1 MKWEELWRLYRQH
14 LLALGRAPGTV
25 ARCQAQLK
33 RFFRFCDGHGLKLE
47 LVTPQTIRAFNAE
60 LLEVPG
66 ERGKVWSEG
75 LIVSTLRTV
84 LTFFDWAMERRFI
97 MMHPAPDMTLKK
109 PPPPLFRLLT
119 TDDVLQILEAP
130 DPSTACGQRD
140 RAILELF
147 YSTGV
152 RRREC
157 FKLDLTDLDLVRC
170 QLTVRRG
177 KGGRSRLLPVG
188 DNLAVVLQDYL
199 DRVRPL
205 LRPLPSECALF
216 VSIQN
221 GGRLCFGSFAALM
234 ENACKAA
241 GIKTSIHAL
250 RHAFA
255 SHLLEGG
262 ADVRHV
268 QEMLGHAQVS
278 TTQRY
283 THLQPLELIRE
294 HRHTHP
300 RGRKK

>member
-1 MKWEELWRLYRQH
+1 VERRHCE
-14 LLALGRAPGTV
+14 
-25 ARCQAQLK
+25 LK
-33 RFFRFCDGHGLKLE
+33 RFFRFCEGQGLKLDQ
-47 LVTPQTIRAFNAE
+47 VTIQTLRAFNRE
-60 LLEVPG
+60 LLQVPG
-66 ERGKVWSEG
+66 ERGKIWSEG
-75 LIVSTLRTV
+75 VIVSTLRTV
-84 LTFFDWAMERRFI
+84 LTFFDWAVERRLVL
-97 MMHPAPDMTLKK
+97 MHPAPEMTLKK
-109 PPPPLFRLLT
+109 PPPPLVRLLT
-119 TDDVLQILEAP
+119 TDDVLQVLEAP
-130 DPSTACGQRD
+130 DLSTAWGQRD

-147 YSTGV
+147 YSTGI

-157 FKLDLTDLDLVRC
+157 YKLDLTDLDLARR
-170 QLTVRRG
+170 QLTVRCG
-177 KGGRSRLLPVG
+177 KGGRSRLLPIG
-188 DNLAVVLQDYL
+188 DHLAGVLQDYL

-205 LRPLPSECALF
+205 LRPLPAECALF
-216 VSIQN
+216 ISTQN
-221 GGRLCFGSFAALM
+221 GGRLCFGSFALLM
-234 ENACKAA
+234 ENACKVT

-268 QEMLGHAQVS
+268 QEMLGHARVS